1 MMAVL
6 KHHENIDGSGYP
18 FGLHKVE
25 MSQAAQI
32 LPIAEV
38 VGTRLE
44 KTSFDGVS
52 RLEVALKFNLQKY
65 DAEMVSYLTVLYV
78 HDDDSSEEAATLK
91 LVSLPHIHRQINHIC
106 LAFVFWKRL
115 LGNIQIRARSPSAY
129 IHQRLSSLS
138 QATREAGINTADQA
152 SITASIGE
160 DEKCLA
166 ELNEINQE
174 TLSQILEVVFEVRR
188 RWPLYR
194 EDNTDIGHVVS
205 GWMEHMQGLLLEE
218 RERVK

>member
-1 MMAVL
+1 
-6 KHHENIDGSGYP
+6 
-18 FGLHKVE
+18 
-25 MSQAAQI
+25 
-32 LPIAEV
+32 
-38 VGTRLE
+38 
-44 KTSFDGVS
+44 
-52 RLEVALKFNLQKY
+52 
-65 DAEMVSYLTVLYV
+65 
-78 HDDDSSEEAATLK
+78 
-91 LVSLPHIHRQINHIC
+91 
-106 LAFVFWKRL
+106 
-115 LGNIQIRARSPSAY
+115 
-129 IHQRLSSLS
+129 LSSLS